1 MYTVTFDPGELMSLG
16 SQRKRFSI
24 GFFLKGAVLS
34 LFFAFLLSGCTGDPD
49 TIVVDF
55 HKTVPTQKRTQQLHL
70 SPSLR
75 VAVGA
80 MVSPKETF
88 IYYQQLIE
96 YIGMKMG
103 MPIDLVQRKTYG
115 EINQLLGR
123 GEIDLAFIC
132 SGPYAGG
139 KEQHGFEVLAAPQVQ
154 GSHFYRSYLIVNRN
168 QPYRELEDLRGRVF
182 AFTDPES
189 NTGRLAPTY
198 WLKQIGEDPERFF
211 AKVIYTYSHDNS
223 ILAVGRGLVDGAA
236 VDGLVWEYFGKTNP
250 ELTRPTRIIKQS
262 EPYAIPPVV
271 ASGSFPEEQ
280 RKQVSQILVS
290 MHLDSEGRR
299 ILDALMIDRFV
310 VPPADWFESVKQIQ
324 MMAASLK
331 EGDHGSKEP

>member
-1 MYTVTFDPGELMSLG
+1 MSLG
-16 SQRKRFSI
+16 SHRKRFSI
-24 GFFLKGAVLS
+24 GFFLKGAVLG
-34 LFFAFLLSGCTGDPD
+34 LGLAFLLSGCTRDPD
-49 TIVVDF
+49 TILVDF
-55 HKTVPTQKRTQQLHL
+55 HKTVPTQKATQQLHL

-80 MVSPKETF
+80 MISPKETF

-96 YIGMKMG
+96 YIGRKMER
-103 MPIDLVQRKTYG
+103 PIELVQRNTYG
-115 EINQLLGR
+115 EINRLLGR

-139 KEQHGFEVLAAPQVQ
+139 KEEYGFDVLATPSVH
-154 GSHFYRSYLIVNRN
+154 GSCFYRSYLIVNKDSHHQR
-168 QPYRELEDLRGRVF
+168 LEDLRGRVF

-198 WLKQIGEDPERFF
+198 WLSQMGEEPEKFF
-211 AKVIYTYSHDNS
+211 SKVIYTYSHDNS

-236 VDGLVWEYFGKTNP
+236 VDGLVWEYFGNTNP

-262 EPYAIPPVV
+262 ELYAIPPVV
-271 ASGSFPEEQ
+271 ASGSFPDEQ

-299 ILDALMIDRFV
+299 ILGALMIDRFV
-310 VPPADWFESVKQIQ
+310 VPPAEWFHSVKEIQ
-324 MMAASLK
+324 KMAVFLK
-331 EGDHGSKEP
+331 ERDHGSKKP

>member
-1 MYTVTFDPGELMSLG
+1 MSLG

-34 LFFAFLLSGCTGDPD
+34 LGLAFLLSGCTRDPD

-55 HKTVPTQKRTQQLHL
+55 HKTVNTKKPTQELRH

-88 IYYQQLIE
+88 TYYRQLIE
-96 YIGMKMG
+96 YIGKKMEW
-103 MPIDLVQRKTYG
+103 PIELVQRKTYS

-139 KEQHGFEVLAAPQVQ
+139 REEYGFEVLAVPRVQ
-154 GSHFYRSYLIVNRN
+154 DSHFYRSYLIVNRN
-168 QPYRELEDLRGRVF
+168 QDYQRLEDLRGRVF

-189 NTGRLAPTY
+189 NTGRLAPTF
-198 WLKQIGEDPERFF
+198 WLSQIGEDPERFF
-211 AKVIYTYSHDNS
+211 TKVIYTYSHDNS

-236 VDGLVWEYFGKTNP
+236 VDGLVWEYFRNTNP
-250 ELTRPTRIIKQS
+250 EFTQPTRIIKKS

-271 ASGSFPEEQ
+271 ASWCFPEEK

-290 MHLDSEGRR
+290 MHLDADGRQ
-299 ILDALMIDRFV
+299 ILGALMIDRFI
-310 VPPADWFESVKQIQ
+310 VPPADWFESVKEIQ
-324 MMAASLK
+324 ERAALLK
-331 EGDHGSKEP
+331 ERDHGSEEP

>member
-1 MYTVTFDPGELMSLG
+1 MSLG
-16 SQRKRFSI
+16 SHRK
-24 GFFLKGAVLS
+24 GFCVAFCLKGAILS
-34 LFFAFLLSGCTGDPD
+34 LGLMYLLSGCTRDPD

-55 HKTVPTQKRTQQLHL
+55 HKTVPTKKPTQELPR

-80 MVSPKETF
+80 MISPKETF
-88 IYYQQLIE
+88 AHYRQLIE
-96 YIGMKMG
+96 YIGKKMQ

-115 EINQLLGR
+115 EISQLLDK

-139 KEQHGFEVLAAPQVQ
+139 KEQYGFELLAAPQVH

-168 QPYRELEDLRGRVF
+168 QPYQQIEDLRGRIF

-189 NTGRLAPTY
+189 NTGRLAPTF

-236 VDGLVWEYFGKTNP
+236 VDSLIWEYFGNVNP
-250 ELTRPTRIIKQS
+250 ELTRPTRIIKKS

-271 ASGSFPEEQ
+271 ASGKFPVEKS
-280 RKQVSQILVS
+280 RLAKDLLLS
-290 MHLDSEGRR
+290 MHLDDEGRR
-299 ILDALMIDRFV
+299 ILDGLMIDRFA

-324 MMAASLK
+324 TMAASLK
-331 EGDHGSKEP
+331 EGDHGAQKP

>member
-1 MYTVTFDPGELMSLG
+1 MSLG
-16 SQRKRFSI
+16 SQRKRFFI
-24 GFFLKGAVLS
+24 GFFLKRAALS
-34 LFFAFLLSGCTGDPD
+34 LGLACLLSGCVRDPD

-55 HKTVPTQKRTQQLHL
+55 HKTVPTKKPTQELPR

-80 MVSPKETF
+80 MISPKETF
-88 IYYQQLIE
+88 IYYRQLIE

-103 MPIDLVQRKTYG
+103 RPIELVQRKTYS

-168 QPYRELEDLRGRVF
+168 QPYQQLEDLRGRVF

-211 AKVIYTYSHDNS
+211 TKVIYTYSHDNS

-236 VDGLVWEYFGKTNP
+236 VDSLIWEYFENVNP
-250 ELTRPTRIIKQS
+250 ELTRPTRIIRKS

-271 ASGSFPEEQ
+271 ASGKFPVEK
-280 RKQVSQILVS
+280 RRRARDLLLS
-290 MHLDSEGRR
+290 MHLDAEGRR
-299 ILDALMIDRFV
+299 ILDGLMIDRFIA
-310 VPPADWFESVKQIQ
+310 PPTDWFESVQHILRI
-324 MMAASLK
+324 AASLK
-331 EGDHGSKEP
+331 EGDHGAQKP

>member
-1 MYTVTFDPGELMSLG
+1 MGPEWYWKISP
-16 SQRKRFSI
+16 I
-24 GFFLKGAVLS
+24 IAFLKGVVFCC
-34 LFFAFLLSGCTGDPD
+34 FFLPLLCGCTRDSD
-49 TIVVDF
+49 TIVIDF
-55 HKTVPTQKRTQQLHL
+55 HKTVPIEKPTSEKSL

-88 IYYQQLIE
+88 IYYRQLIE
-96 YIGMKMG
+96 YIGKKIER
-103 MPIDLVQRKTYG
+103 PIELVQRKTYG
-115 EINQLLGR
+115 EINRLLGG

-139 KEQHGFEVLAAPQVQ
+139 KEEYGFDVLATPSVH
-154 GSHFYRSYLIVNRN
+154 GSCFYRSYLIVNKDSHHQR
-168 QPYRELEDLRGRVF
+168 LEDLRGRVF

-198 WLKQIGEDPERFF
+198 WLSQMGEEPEKFF
-211 AKVIYTYSHDNS
+211 SKVIYTYSHDNS

-310 VPPADWFESVKQIQ
+310 VPPADWFHSVKEIQ
-324 MMAASLK
+324 KMAAFLK
-331 EGDHGSKEP
+331 ERDHGSKEP

>member
-1 MYTVTFDPGELMSLG
+1 MSLG
-16 SQRKRFSI
+16 SHRKRFSI
-24 GFFLKGAVLS
+24 GFFLKGAVLG
-34 LFFAFLLSGCTGDPD
+34 LGLAFLLSGCTRDPD
-49 TIVVDF
+49 TILVDF
-55 HKTVPTQKRTQQLHL
+55 HKTVPTQKATQQLHL

-80 MVSPKETF
+80 MISPKETF

-96 YIGMKMG
+96 YIGRKMER
-103 MPIDLVQRKTYG
+103 PIELVQRNTYG
-115 EINQLLGR
+115 EINRLLGR

-139 KEQHGFEVLAAPQVQ
+139 KEEYGFDVLATPSVH
-154 GSHFYRSYLIVNRN
+154 GSCFYRSYLIVNKDSHHQR
-168 QPYRELEDLRGRVF
+168 LEDLRGRVF

-198 WLKQIGEDPERFF
+198 WLSQMGEEPERFF
-211 AKVIYTYSHDNS
+211 SKVIYTYSHDNS

-236 VDGLVWEYFGKTNP
+236 VDGLVWEYFGNTNP

-262 EPYAIPPVV
+262 ELYAIPPVV
-271 ASGSFPEEQ
+271 ASGSFPDEQ

-299 ILDALMIDRFV
+299 ILGALMIDRFV
-310 VPPADWFESVKQIQ
+310 VPPAEWFHSVKEIQ
-324 MMAASLK
+324 KMAVFLK
-331 EGDHGSKEP
+331 ERDHGSKKP

>member
-1 MYTVTFDPGELMSLG
+1 MNPGF
-16 SQRKRFSI
+16 QRKMFSI

-34 LFFAFLLSGCTGDPD
+34 LFFAFLLSGCTRDPD

-55 HKTVPTQKRTQQLHL
+55 HKTVSTKKPTQELRH

-80 MVSPKETF
+80 MISPKETS
-88 IYYQQLIE
+88 IYYRQLIE
-96 YIGMKMG
+96 YIGVKMG
-103 MPIDLVQRKTYG
+103 RPIDLVQRKTYG

-168 QPYRELEDLRGRVF
+168 QPYRQLEDLRGRVF

-250 ELTRPTRIIKQS
+250 ELTRPTRIIRQS
-262 EPYAIPPVV
+262 EPYAMPPVV
-271 ASGSFPEEQ
+271 ASGSFPEEKRRQ
-280 RKQVSQILVS
+280 ARDLLLS
-290 MHLDSEGRR
+290 MHLDAEGRR
-299 ILDALMIDRFV
+299 ILDRLMIDRFV

-324 MMAASLK
+324 LMAASLK
-331 EGDHGSKEP
+331 EGDHGSQEP

>member
-1 MYTVTFDPGELMSLG
+1 MY
-16 SQRKRFSI
+16 
-24 GFFLKGAVLS
+24 
-34 LFFAFLLSGCTGDPD
+34 LLSGCTRDPD

-55 HKTVPTQKRTQQLHL
+55 HKTVPTKKPTQELPR

-80 MVSPKETF
+80 MISPKETF
-88 IYYQQLIE
+88 AYYRQLIE
-96 YIGMKMG
+96 YIGKKMQ

-115 EINQLLGR
+115 EISQLLDK

-139 KEQHGFEVLAAPQVQ
+139 KEQYGFELLAAPQVQ

-168 QPYRELEDLRGRVF
+168 QPYQQIEDLRGRIF

-189 NTGRLAPTY
+189 NTGRLAPTF

-236 VDGLVWEYFGKTNP
+236 VDSLIWEYFGNVNP
-250 ELTRPTRIIKQS
+250 ELTRPTRIIKKS

-271 ASGSFPEEQ
+271 ASGKFPVEKS
-280 RKQVSQILVS
+280 RLARDLLLS
-290 MHLDSEGRR
+290 MHLDDEGRR
-299 ILDALMIDRFV
+299 ILDGLMIDRFA

-324 MMAASLK
+324 TMAASLK
-331 EGDHGSKEP
+331 EGDHGAQKP

>member
-1 MYTVTFDPGELMSLG
+1 MNLG
-16 SQRKRFSI
+16 SITQLFAAR
-24 GFFLKGAVLS
+24 FFLRRAALPLS
-34 LFFAFLLSGCTGDPD
+34 FALLLLGCTRESD

-55 HKTVPTQKRTQQLHL
+55 HKTTPAKKPSQEQPL

-80 MVSPKETF
+80 MISPKETF
-88 IYYQQLIE
+88 VYYRQLID
-96 YIGMKMG
+96 YIGRKTQS
-103 MPIDLVQRKTYG
+103 PIELVQRKTYG

-139 KEQHGFEVLAAPQVQ
+139 KEEHGFELLAVPQVQ
-154 GSHFYRSYLIVNRN
+154 GRYFYQSYLIVNIN
-168 QPYRELEDLRGRVF
+168 QPYQTLDDLRGRVF

-198 WLKQIGEDPERFF
+198 WLKQIGEEPERFF
-211 AKVIYTYSHDNS
+211 SKVIFTYSHDNS

-236 VDGLVWEYFGKTNP
+236 VDSLIWEYFRNVNP
-250 ELTRPTRIIKQS
+250 ELTHPTRIIKKS

-271 ASGSFPEEQ
+271 ASASFPEEKRRQ
-280 RKQVSQILVS
+280 TRNLLLS
-290 MHLDSEGRR
+290 MHLDAEGRR
-299 ILDALMIDRFV
+299 ILDGLMIDRFIM
-310 VPPADWFESVKQIQ
+310 PPSDWFDSVKQIQ
-324 MMAASLK
+324 RMAASLK
-331 EGDHGSKEP
+331 EGNHGAQEP